1 MKQRRISWLVAA
13 AFVLATGGP
22 LAAQTGTQLL
32 PEPGESNTRVGSR
45 GANFL
50 SIGVG
55 ARAMAMGNA
64 YGALAEG
71 ADAIYWN
78 VAGMAQDP
86 RFTALVSYNDMYGD
100 FGLQHIYGA
109 VTVPAGEGAWGFSII
124 SFQSGDITYTTEQ
137 YPEGG
142 DPQFGETFEWTDLSV
157 GLSYARQITD
167 RLNVGM
173 TVKYA
178 RSGINDANA
187 SFFGGDAGIQFRTGL
202 LGTTIAAA
210 INNLGS
216 AGQYSG
222 PLLRT
227 TVQAADEL
235 FDTDRLVATTFDTR
249 SWDMPTSFTF
259 SVLWDLVGSPEA
271 LLTPNADHALV
282 LMTDATDAIDT
293 AVMGRAGL
301 EYSFRE
307 MFYVRGGKFFMNE
320 ANAGFRD
327 FGHGLTGGLGV
338 AIPLGGARLHVDY
351 AYQGWGELEN
361 IQVFSVGF
369 DAGR

>member
-1 MKQRRISWLVAA
+1 MLQRRISWLVATV
-13 AFVLATGGP
+13 FVLATGGP
-22 LAAQTGTQLL
+22 LAAQQGTQLL

-50 SIGVG
+50 QIGVG

-64 YGALAEG
+64 FGAIADG

-78 VAGMAQDP
+78 VAGMAKDP
-86 RFTALVSYNDMYGD
+86 RFTALISYNDMYGD
-100 FGLQHIYGA
+100 FGMQHIAGS
-109 VTVPAGEGAWGFSII
+109 VTVPAGEGAWGFHII
-124 SFQSGDITYTTEQ
+124 SFQSGDMTRTTEAF
-137 YPEGG
+137 PEGG
-142 DPQFGETFEWTDLSV
+142 DPQFGETFEWTDLSL

-167 RLNVGM
+167 RLNVGL

-178 RSGINDANA
+178 SSGINDASA

-202 LGTTIAAA
+202 LGTTLAAG
-210 INNLGS
+210 IRNLGS
-216 AGQYSG
+216 AGTYSG

-227 TVQAADEL
+227 AVTAANEL
-235 FDTDRLVATTFDTR
+235 FNTDRLVATQLDTR

-271 LLTPNADHALV
+271 LLTPNADHGLV
-282 LMTDATDAIDT
+282 LLTDATDAIDT
-293 AVMGRAGL
+293 AVMARLGL

-307 MFYVRGGKFFMNE
+307 LFFVRGGKFFMNE
-320 ANAGFRD
+320 ANTGFRD

-338 AIPLGGARLHVDY
+338 AIPLGGSRLIVDY

-369 DAGR
+369 DSGS